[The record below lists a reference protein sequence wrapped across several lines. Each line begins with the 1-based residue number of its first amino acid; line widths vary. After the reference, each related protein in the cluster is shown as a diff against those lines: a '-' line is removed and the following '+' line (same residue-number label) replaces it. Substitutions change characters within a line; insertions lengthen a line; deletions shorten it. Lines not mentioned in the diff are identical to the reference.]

1 MQEPQPQHAPA
12 RVGSLALERIVSTF
26 SESVIV
32 HDSSGAPIWMNDA
45 ARRLDAL
52 AGGLSLAEL
61 VWEDGSRVAPEQAP
75 VAFVLAT
82 GERMMDVNVGLA
94 GHEPPTWLSVNAF
107 SIELDDCTRGVVVA
121 MADVTHRILAAQ
133 QHKQTQD
140 NLESVLASV
149 DDYLYAWRY
158 HPDGSAETVYESA
171 VQEAI
176 LGVPWLDGMDAEEHW
191 RSALHPDDLD
201 DFDNLLMGAQRKG
214 ESGSREYR
222 VIGSDGHIRWLQD
235 RWRAFRCD
243 DGSTQ
248 AEGIVSDVTD
258 RHEAQAE
265 LHELLSTLQGAYAEL
280 DEAREHAERQ
290 SQTDSLTRLANRR
303 HFLTG
308 FEDALAAG
316 EPSGVLMLDV
326 DHFKRI
332 NDEHGHAVGDAV
344 LVELARRIERSI
356 RECDAAARWGGEEFI
371 VRLPGIDDDGSLRQA
386 AAQLSRGISTI
397 RVRVAEG
404 AIPVTVSIGA
414 ARSSS
419 RGESCETLIE
429 LADEAMYNAKHCG
442 RDTIRLAGDPTPE
455 AESEEPDAVNTAA
468 ALALASSLREG
479 APARH
484 AEQVGDL
491 AAATARLLGLPPTMA
506 LTCRLAGLLHDV
518 GKVAIPDVI
527 LTKPGPLTAGEWE
540 RMRTHPIIGEG
551 LVRRVPGLAEAAL
564 GVRHHHERWDGS
576 GYPDGLRGEE
586 IPLEARIVAAAD
598 AFFSMVSDR
607 PYRRRQTRQL
617 ALNELRRSA
626 GAGHDARIIAA
637 MTRCIQRMP
646 ASGTDD
652 PQIGE
657 RHAA

>member
-1 MQEPQPQHAPA
+1 MQEPHLELGSA
-12 RVGSLALERIVSTF
+12 RVGSLALERIVRTL

-32 HDSSGAPIWMNDA
+32 HDANGAPIWMNDA

-52 AGGLSLAEL
+52 AGGLSLTDL
-61 VWEDGSRVAPEQAP
+61 VWEDGSP
-75 VAFVLAT
+75 VSREESPLALGT
-82 GERMMDVNVGLA
+82 GERMTDVIVGLA
-94 GHEPPTWLSVNAF
+94 GHEPPTWLSLNAF
-107 SIELDDCTRGVVVA
+107 SIELDDGTRGGVVA

-133 QHKQTQD
+133 AHERTQD

-158 HPDGSAETVYESA
+158 HPDGSAETIYESA

-201 DFDNLLMGAQRKG
+201 DFDNLLMGSQRKG

-222 VIGSDGHIRWLQD
+222 VIGSDGRIRWLQD
-235 RWRAFRCD
+235 RWRAFGCD
-243 DGSTQ
+243 NGSTQ

-258 RHEAQAE
+258 RHEAQSE
-265 LHELLSTLQGAYAEL
+265 LHELLSTLQSAYAEL

-303 HFLTG
+303 HFLSG
-308 FEDALAAG
+308 FEAALEAG
-316 EPSGVLMLDV
+316 DPSGVLMLDV

-332 NDEHGHAVGDAV
+332 NDEHGHAAGDTV
-344 LVELARRIERSI
+344 LVEVARRVERSI
-356 RECDAAARWGGEEFI
+356 REGDAAARWGGEEFI
-371 VRLPGIDDDGSLRQA
+371 IRLPGIEDDESLRRIA
-386 AAQLSRGISTI
+386 AGLSCAISS
-397 RVRVAEG
+397 VPVPLAEG
-404 AIPVTVSIGA
+404 AITVTVSIGA
-414 ARSSS
+414 ARSSA
-419 RGESCETLIE
+419 RAESCDVLIE
-429 LADEAMYNAKHCG
+429 LADEAMYNAKHSG
-442 RDTIRLAGDPTPE
+442 RNTTRIAGDPTP
-455 AESEEPDAVNTAA
+455 ASESEEPDAVNVAV
-468 ALALASSLREG
+468 ALALAASLREG

-491 AAATARLLGLPPTMA
+491 AAATARLLGLPPTTV
-506 LTCRLAGLLHDV
+506 LTCRIAGLLHDV
-518 GKVAIPDVI
+518 GKVAIPDAI
-527 LTKPGPLTAGEWE
+527 LTKPGPLSDGEWE
-540 RMRTHPIIGEG
+540 RMRTHPIVGEG
-551 LVRRVPGLAEAAL
+551 LVRRVPGLADAAL
-564 GVRHHHERWDGS
+564 GVRHHHERWDGA

-607 PYRRRQTRQL
+607 PYRRRRTRQL

-652 PQIGE
+652 PPLGE
-657 RHAA
+657 RQAA